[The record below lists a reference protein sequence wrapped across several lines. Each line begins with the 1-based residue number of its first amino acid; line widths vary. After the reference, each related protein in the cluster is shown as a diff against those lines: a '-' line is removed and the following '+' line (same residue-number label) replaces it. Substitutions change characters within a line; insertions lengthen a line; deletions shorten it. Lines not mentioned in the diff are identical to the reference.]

1 MTKRLDILVNLIKQ
15 GNGGKLAKDE
25 LGGVE
30 LSAKE
35 AEISVKALDTKYQE
49 LVQEISKGNKTIGD
63 AQREYRDFAKQ
74 LGVVESQSN
83 DTQLN
88 IITLNQALELGQK
101 AFNGISQAAEIT
113 FENLQQAERVEALRN
128 TFDNLAGSLGNTDDL
143 LNRLKNSTSGAVN
156 QTVLMEAANKALNLR
171 LASTDDELV
180 KLVSN
185 AAALGANLGDVGGTI
200 DNVLAA
206 IANESRLRLDNFGV
220 AASRVDELQEQLR
233 AAGEEGTFAQAVMIA
248 LEETV
253 DRTGARANLAADDMS
268 RLQAAMQDARD
279 EALVELIAAFGE
291 DFPDAVDKTI
301 GAIDRFSAA
310 VDSDKIR
317 TWLDVLSKYSR
328 VYKAFFTLGG
338 SELLRMYRENQAA
351 FEERQAAENAQI
363 VTTMQNTDA
372 TLAYI
377 RVHENLN
384 VAISESA
391 GATASF
397 VQEIETETRVIGGLT
412 FEVDKATG
420 RIVNLNKGLLHAA
433 QIAHQE
439 LSPAI
444 RTSTSYFEDEAYASG
459 EAAGA
464 MGDLTRQAQ
473 EAAAAQDEVAEATI
487 NYAEAAQL
495 AREAELDRI
504 GSLGDYATSIQL
516 AADNTYSA
524 ADAAFQH
531 IDAMNA
537 SPEATIAAGLALGI
551 YTEAQAKAR
560 LQAVLLE
567 AKLREVDQAIEDG
580 RLTQEGA
587 IDAYIGLAKGTY
599 DTAAAAIYA
608 NDRYRDF
615 ADGGL
620 SDAELG
626 AGDLTSVM
634 GELKAR
640 LLGAAGD
647 ADAFA
652 AALRAIPNEI
662 AVKILLEQSG
672 SFVPPPD
679 SVPGGQYG
687 GPRAAGGP
695 VEGGT
700 TYMVGERGRE
710 LFIPGASGHI
720 VSNQQVERALQN
732 ISNRTVHY
740 SDRSSVNFNMRG
752 LNVRQAG
759 RSLNRSRRQHLNR
772 SLYG

>member
-101 AFNGISQAAEIT
+101 AFSAVSQAAEIA
-113 FENLQQAERVEALRN
+113 FENLQQAERIEALRN

-143 LNRLKNSTSGAVN
+143 LNRLRASTSGAVN

-171 LASTDDELV
+171 LATTDEELI

-200 DNVLAA
+200 DDVLAA
-206 IANESRLRLDNFGV
+206 IANESKLRLDNFGV
-220 AASRVDELQEQLR
+220 AASRVEELQAQLQ

-253 DRTGARANLAADDMS
+253 DKTGARANLAADDMS
-268 RLQAAMQDARD
+268 RLQAAMQDAKD
-279 EALVELIAAFGE
+279 EALIELISALG
-291 DFPDAVDKTI
+291 DDLPDAVDNAI
-301 GAIDRFSAA
+301 GAINRFSDAI
-310 VDSDKIR
+310 DSDKLRSFYEFMVTGNRIARAFASAGLSELSRGLENVDEEVSRNQLPVYVRHLEAVAVAIEAPATGMVNWNAIIEETEESIDGLIR
-317 TWLDVLSKYSR
+317 STEGLTEEQIAQNLHMLR
-328 VYKAFFTLGG
+328 TLGVARQFTRTMNNMG
-338 SELLRMYRENQAA
+338 DDYELLEPPIRNANRAI
-351 FEERQAAENAQI
+351 EETGEVADDAEQ
-363 VTTMQNTDA
+363 
-372 TLAYI
+372 
-377 RVHENLN
+377 
-384 VAISESA
+384 AISEYA
-391 GATASF
+391 
-397 VQEIETETRVIGGLT
+397 
-412 FEVDKATG
+412 
-420 RIVNLNKGLLHAA
+420 N
-433 QIAHQE
+433 
-439 LSPAI
+439 AI
-444 RTSTSYFEDEAYASG
+444 
-459 EAAGA
+459 
-464 MGDLTRQAQ
+464 
-473 EAAAAQDEVAEATI
+473 
-487 NYAEAAQL
+487 QL

-626 AGDLTSVM
+626 AGDLTSTLD
-634 GELKAR
+634 ELKAR

-662 AVKILLEQSG
+662 AVKILMEQSG

-679 SVPGGQYG
+679 TVPGGQYG
-687 GPRAAGGP
+687 GPRNAGGP
-695 VEGGT
+695 ADAGSAYLVGDGPGG
-700 TYMVGERGRE
+700 R
-710 LFIPGASGHI
+710 FIPGATELFMPGVSGYV
-720 VSNQQVERALQN
+720 VSNRQVEQALAGMVN
-732 ISNRTVHY
+732 SNNRTVHY